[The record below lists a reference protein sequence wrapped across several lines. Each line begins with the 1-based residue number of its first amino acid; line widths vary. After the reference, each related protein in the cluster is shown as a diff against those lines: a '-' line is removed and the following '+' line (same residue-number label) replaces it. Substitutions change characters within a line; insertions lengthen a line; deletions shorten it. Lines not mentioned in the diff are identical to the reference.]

1 MMDVIDKPF
10 AILLM
15 ITFLFINVHMCT
27 YCNIGTHMYTC
38 ESTHLQIKAFMK
50 EETKQK
56 RHMEI
61 EHAAYALLAEFGFE
75 GTSMLN
81 IAKKANASNQ
91 TLYRWYGDKVGLFKR
106 MVENNARE
114 IKLQLETALATQ
126 SDQLSALRDVGP
138 MLLDMLLGER
148 AIMLNRAAA
157 SDKSLR
163 LGKIIAECGRNQIF
177 PLVDDLVASAMEQE
191 VVSFSSSE
199 SGATLYINLLIGDL
213 QIRRVIGVLDKPTNG
228 EITERSRDAFEAFLL
243 LGSKTS
249 VS

>member
-1 MMDVIDKPF
+1 
-10 AILLM
+10 
-15 ITFLFINVHMCT
+15 
-27 YCNIGTHMYTC
+27 
-38 ESTHLQIKAFMK
+38 
-50 EETKQK
+50 
-56 RHMEI
+56 
-61 EHAAYALLAEFGFE
+61 
-75 GTSMLN
+75 
-81 IAKKANASNQ
+81 
-91 TLYRWYGDKVGLFKR
+91 

-199 SGATLYINLLIGDL
+199 SGATLYMNLLIGDL

-228 EITERSRDAFEAFLL
+228 RSRSGPVMPLKPFCFWETKHQYPEQEADYLL
-243 LGSKTS
+243 RKESIRS
-249 VS
+249 IARSMFSCEFA